1 MLLSNMSKLDA
12 VSRQILGLR
21 VPFSLVEDAPAADAP
36 SATAGAGDADAST
49 AAAPSGPTLQASNE
63 EIAALDLLLEVFLK
77 GEGKKYNPNA
87 NYDFLASVFANVSLV
102 RRLLSS
108 RALFP

>member
-12 VSRQILGLR
+12 VARQILALR
-21 VPFSLVEDAPAADAP
+21 VPFTLVADEPAPAAEGEEEKA
-36 SATAGAGDADAST
+36 ATVKLETST
-49 AAAPSGPTLQASNE
+49 D

-102 RRLLSS
+102 RAPLPLSS
-108 RALFP
+108 SRP